1 MTLKQCSFDDKL
13 EDTRKTETD
22 SRHVVRHH
30 DGLGNVARRDVPA
43 QKLRGCFLCSRL
55 FEINFLVSL
64 SVTGG
69 HFALQEKRK
78 RIDCTSG
85 QGKSPPKLLGEIEAG
100 VARQKEKK
108 ISTQQLTGK
117 RKRRAPPAPNQHIT
131 KQLVR
136 RARCFLTNSSTW
148 EAEAEGLL

>member
-1 MTLKQCSFDDKL
+1 MTLKQCSLDDKL

-43 QKLRGCFLCSRL
+43 QKLGGRFRCSRL

-78 RIDCTSG
+78 RIDCTSE
-85 QGKSPPKLLGEIEAG
+85 QGKSPPKLLGENKAG
-100 VARQKEKK
+100 VVRQKEKK
-108 ISTQQLTGK
+108 KSQ
-117 RKRRAPPAPNQHIT
+117 R
-131 KQLVR
+131 
-136 RARCFLTNSSTW
+136 NS
-148 EAEAEGLL
+148 

>member
-1 MTLKQCSFDDKL
+1 MTLKQCSLDDKL

-43 QKLRGCFLCSRL
+43 QKLGGRFRCSRL

-78 RIDCTSG
+78 RIDCTSE
-85 QGKSPPKLLGEIEAG
+85 QGKSPPKLLEDNEAG
-100 VARQKEKK
+100 VGRGKVKK
-108 ISTQQLTGK
+108 K
-117 RKRRAPPAPNQHIT
+117 KKKNN
-131 KQLVR
+131 
-136 RARCFLTNSSTW
+136 C
-148 EAEAEGLL
+148 